1 MDRVTTAYS
10 FGKPNAKTPQ
20 RKEIIIIITGPF
32 RTGTGTG
39 TGTPAGVTVC
49 AKVEREVHIP
59 SGLKLGAG
67 LS

>member
-10 FGKPNAKTPQ
+10 FGKPKAKTPQ
-20 RKEIIIIITGPF
+20 RKEIIIIIITGPF
-32 RTGTGTG
+32 RTG